1 MMGGWTGRILRVDLT
16 RRKTFVEELSPK
28 MAVDFLGGRGFAV
41 KILWDELRPGID
53 PLSPDN
59 LLIFAT
65 GPLTGLP
72 LPSSGKMVVAAKSP
86 LTGGYGDGNIGT
98 RASVQLK
105 KAGYDAIVF
114 SGRADDPVM
123 LVINDDDVQIKDAKD
138 LWGRDTFEVQD
149 MLESEYGKNS
159 GILTIGQ
166 AGENLVNLAVI
177 NSEKGRAGG
186 RPGIGAV
193 MGSKNLKAVVI
204 NGSKEIPVNDKE
216 ELFKLGAEGFRDIRA
231 KEGYDFW
238 LRQGTMMTVE
248 WAQEASV
255 LPAYNFRE
263 GVFDGF
269 DRIGGNA
276 MEKIYKVGQKGCPNC
291 NMPCGNL
298 NEIKEGPYKG
308 RIVEIDY
315 ENVGM
320 LGSNLGIDDM
330 NWVMALNLYAD
341 EVGIDTIG
349 LGSIL
354 AFATEAMEK
363 GFLSTDKTGGIKLE
377 WGNGQAMMEM
387 AEKIVKKEDF
397 GKVLAMGHEAAVAE
411 LGKET
416 EMFAIH
422 AKNLPVSAYDCHAAP
437 GMALAY
443 GTSPIGAHHK
453 DAWFISLEVKMGR
466 DSITREKPEKLVWM
480 QNVRGG
486 FFENAVAC
494 RLPWIELG
502 FDLEWYTKFLKAAT
516 GLDFTWNDLH
526 NIANRT
532 YALIRAFWIREKGGW
547 SRKMDYPPIRWFEEP
562 LTKGP
567 LAGTKLSYEGYEK
580 LLDWYYEIRGWD
592 KEGVPTRQTLKDL
605 KLDYVIPVLEKYV
618 TLH

>member
-1 MMGGWTGRILRVDLT
+1 MGGWAGRILRVDLS
-16 RRKTFVEELSPK
+16 RGKTFVEELSPK
-28 MAVDFLGGRGFAV
+28 IAVDFLGGRGFAI
-41 KILWDELRPGID
+41 KILWDELRPGTD

-59 LLIFAT
+59 LLIMAT

-114 SGRADDPVM
+114 SGRAESPVM
-123 LVINDDDVQIKDAKD
+123 LVIQDDDVQIKDAKD

-149 MLESEYGKNS
+149 ILESEYGKNA
-159 GILTIGQ
+159 GILTIGP
-166 AGENLVNLAVI
+166 AGENLVSLAVI

-204 NGSKEIPVNDKE
+204 NGTKEIPVNDKD
-216 ELFKLGAEGFRDIRA
+216 ELFKLGAEGYKDVRSKD
-231 KEGYDFW
+231 GYDFW

-269 DRIGGNA
+269 DKIGGNA
-276 MEKIYKVGQKGCPNC
+276 MEKHYKVGQKGCPNC

-315 ENVGM
+315 ENIGM
-320 LGSNLGIDDM
+320 LGSNLGIDNM
-330 NWVMALNLYAD
+330 SWAMTLNLYAD

-349 LGSIL
+349 LGSLL
-354 AFATEAMEK
+354 AYATEAMEK
-363 GFLSTDKTGGIKLE
+363 GYLSADKTGGIKLE
-377 WGNGQAMMEM
+377 WGNGQAMLEM
-387 AEKIVKKEDF
+387 AEKIVKKEEF
-397 GKVLAMGHEAAVAE
+397 GKFLAMGHEAAVTE

-466 DSITREKPEKLVWM
+466 DLITREKPEKLVWM

-516 GLDFTWNDLH
+516 GLEFTWNDLH

-547 SRKMDYPPIRWFEEP
+547 SRKMDFPPIRWFEEP

-567 LAGTKLSYEGYEK
+567 LAGAKLSYEGYNQ

-592 KEGVPTRQTLKDL
+592 KEGVPTRQTLKEL

>member
-41 KILWDELRPGID
+41 KILWDELKPGTD

-114 SGRADDPVM
+114 SGRADSPVM

-149 MLESEYGKNS
+149 ILESEYGKNS
-159 GILTIGQ
+159 GVLTIGQ

-204 NGSKEIPVNDKE
+204 NGSKDIPVNDRE
-216 ELFKLGAEGFRDIRA
+216 ELLKLGAEGFKDIRA
-231 KEGYDFW
+231 KDGYDFW

-269 DRIGGNA
+269 DKIGGNA

-387 AEKIVKKEDF
+387 AEKIVKREDF
-397 GKVLAMGHEAAVAE
+397 GKVLAMGHEAVVTE

-466 DSITREKPEKLVWM
+466 DSITKEKPEKLVWM

-516 GLDFTWNDLH
+516 GLEFTWNDLH

-592 KEGVPTRQTLKDL
+592 REGVPTRQTLKDL

>member
-1 MMGGWTGRILRVDLT
+1 
-16 RRKTFVEELSPK
+16 
-28 MAVDFLGGRGFAV
+28 
-41 KILWDELRPGID
+41 
-53 PLSPDN
+53 
-59 LLIFAT
+59 
-65 GPLTGLP
+65 
-72 LPSSGKMVVAAKSP
+72 
-86 LTGGYGDGNIGT
+86 
-98 RASVQLK
+98 
-105 KAGYDAIVF
+105 
-114 SGRADDPVM
+114 
-123 LVINDDDVQIKDAKD
+123 
-138 LWGRDTFEVQD
+138 
-149 MLESEYGKNS
+149 
-159 GILTIGQ
+159 
-166 AGENLVNLAVI
+166 
-177 NSEKGRAGG
+177 
-186 RPGIGAV
+186 
-193 MGSKNLKAVVI
+193 
-204 NGSKEIPVNDKE
+204 
-216 ELFKLGAEGFRDIRA
+216 
-231 KEGYDFW
+231 
-238 LRQGTMMTVE
+238 MMTVE

-269 DRIGGNA
+269 DKIGGNA
-276 MEKIYKVGQKGCPNC
+276 MEKHYKVGQKGCPNC

-315 ENVGM
+315 ENIGM
-320 LGSNLGIDDM
+320 LGSNLGIDNM
-330 NWVMALNLYAD
+330 SWAMTLNLYAD

-349 LGSIL
+349 LGSLL
-354 AFATEAMEK
+354 AYATEAMEK
-363 GFLSTDKTGGIKLE
+363 GYLSADKTGGIKLE
-377 WGNGQAMMEM
+377 WGNGQAMLEM
-387 AEKIVKKEDF
+387 AEKIVKKEEF
-397 GKVLAMGHEAAVAE
+397 GKFLAMGHEAAVTE

-466 DSITREKPEKLVWM
+466 DLITREKPEKLVWM

-516 GLDFTWNDLH
+516 GLEFTWNDLH

-547 SRKMDYPPIRWFEEP
+547 SRKMDFPPIRWFEEP

-567 LAGTKLSYEGYEK
+567 LAGAKLSYEGYNQ

-592 KEGVPTRQTLKDL
+592 KEGVPTRQTLKEL